1 MSYLLTTDQ
10 CIDFTFKDRD
20 TWQEGRN
27 GRKPAMINCNHV
39 KRYLPKQK
47 VAKLTQARMNEL
59 RDKLREERDS
69 SNRTINAIKTAL
81 QTALNHCIDVG
92 KLPPLAFSVPW
103 SHAGHYKF
111 DTLSTRKAERHFF
124 SQEDVMRMY
133 HAAKDVYNN
142 QNLAESFL
150 ISAYTG
156 MGWDE
161 WSQLTADD
169 INLGAQVPYI
179 EVGMRNGFT
188 VKRPSRIRRCRLA
201 GTSAELLIPI
211 LSRRI
216 MEVESGP
223 YDSDE
228 IELFGDDWSSQ
239 DSHRQKFNAV
249 RDYCRL
255 SEKLTP
261 HCFRHSYCSWLISKD
276 VEISKVSKMMGH
288 ADINTTLTYVHH
300 KDDDLDAAA
309 GLI

>member
-47 VAKLTQARMNEL
+47 VAKLTQAVMNEL

-92 KLPPLAFSVPW
+92 KLPALAFSVPW

-111 DTLSTRKAERHFF
+111 ETLSTRKAERHFF
-124 SQEDVMRMY
+124 SQDDVMRMY
-133 HAAKDVYNN
+133 HAARDIFNDLD
-142 QNLAESFL
+142 LAESFL
-150 ISAYTG
+150 LSAYTG

-161 WSQLTADD
+161 WSQVMADD
-169 INLGAQVPYI
+169 VVLGAQVPYI
-179 EVGMRNGFT
+179 EVGMRPGFT

-211 LSRRI
+211 LDRRI
-216 MEVESGP
+216 REVGNNAA
-223 YDSDE
+223 D
-228 IELFGDDWSSQ
+228 IWLFGDDWSSQ
-239 DSHRQKFNAV
+239 DSHRQKFNRV

>member
-39 KRYLPKQK
+39 KHYLPKQK

-69 SNRTINAIKTAL
+69 SNRTINAVKTAL

-111 DTLSTRKAERHFF
+111 ETLSTRKAERHFF
-124 SQEDVMRMY
+124 SQDDVMRMY
-133 HAAKDVYNN
+133 HAARDIFNDLD
-142 QNLAESFL
+142 LAESFL
-150 ISAYTG
+150 LSAYTG

-161 WSQLTADD
+161 WSQVMADD
-169 INLGAQVPYI
+169 VVLSAQVPYI
-179 EVGMRNGFT
+179 EVGMRPDFT

-211 LSRRI
+211 LDRRI
-216 MEVESGP
+216 RVESGP

-239 DSHRQKFNAV
+239 DSHRQKFNRV

>member
-39 KRYLPKQK
+39 KHYLPKQK

-92 KLPPLAFSVPW
+92 KLPALDFNIPW

-124 SQEDVMRMY
+124 SQDDVMRMY
-133 HAAKDVYNN
+133 HAAKDIFNDL
-142 QNLAESFL
+142 NLAESFL
-150 ISAYTG
+150 LSAYTG

-161 WSQLTADD
+161 WSQVMAHDVVLS
-169 INLGAQVPYI
+169 GQVPYI
-179 EVGMRNGFT
+179 EVGMRPDFT

-211 LSRRI
+211 LDRRI
-216 MEVESGP
+216 REVGNNAA
-223 YDSDE
+223 D
-228 IELFGDDWSSQ
+228 IWLFGDDWTSQ
-239 DSHRQKFNAV
+239 DSHRQKFNRV

-288 ADINTTLTYVHH
+288 SDINTTLTYVHH